1 MFIKS
6 LQIANNDGII
16 RLVKFHAG
24 LNLIVDETPI
34 EPTKTTG
41 NNVGKTTVL
50 MLIDFCLGADARA
63 IYTDPETKRGEYT
76 LVKDFL
82 IKTEV
87 LITLTLVDDLND
99 PLSRTIVIERN
110 FLSRS
115 KCIRRFNG
123 QQKTID
129 EFDEALTN
137 SLISGHYGNKPTF
150 SQIISNNIRYKELS
164 VTHTL
169 RTLNSYTRDD
179 EYETLH
185 LFLLGCDFRK
195 GALKQNLLANIR
207 LETAFKNRLESKQ
220 TRTAYETS
228 LALLTS
234 EISELDLKKS
244 TFYINPNFEHDLNSL
259 DNIKYQLSISGSKLS
274 KLKLRKELIIEAV
287 KDIESGKMEI
297 DTNQLRDLY
306 TEAKHNINNI
316 QMKFESLLYFH
327 NKMVEEKVNFISK
340 ELPVIS
346 DKINSEQ
353 GNLSALIEQ
362 EKDIVERINKSGS
375 LDELEK
381 LVLELNEKHRKK
393 GEFETIIDQLAQVES
408 NIENL
413 NSQVNEINDGLFSDE
428 FELEVKSQINKFNK
442 YFSSISQEIYD
453 EQYALKYD
461 ITTSKTGQKIYKF
474 SSFNTNFSSGKKQGE
489 IVCFDI
495 AYILF
500 ADQENIPSLHFLL
513 NDKKELMHGN
523 QLVKIATLVERH
535 KSKIQ
540 YVASILKD
548 KLPREL
554 NDEKNF
560 IIKLSQ
566 QEKLFKIES

>member
-16 RLVKFHAG
+16 RLVKFHTG

-137 SLISGHYGNKPTF
+137 SLIPGHYGNKPTF

-316 QMKFESLLYFH
+316 QIKFESLLSFH
-327 NKMVEEKVNFISK
+327 NKMVEEKVKFISK

-353 GNLSALIEQ
+353 ENLSALIEQ

-381 LVLELNEKHRKK
+381 LVLELNEKHRKR
-393 GEFETIIDQLAQVES
+393 GEFETIINQLEQVES

-413 NSQVNEINDGLFSDE
+413 NSQVNEINAGLFSDE
-428 FELEVKSQINKFNK
+428 FELEVKSQVNKFNK

-500 ADQENIPSLHFLL
+500 ADQENIPSLHREF
-513 NDKKELMHGN
+513 NFEVRHSPMPPDG
-523 QLVKIATLVERH
+523 TLR
-535 KSKIQ
+535 I
-540 YVASILKD
+540 
-548 KLPREL
+548 P
-554 NDEKNF
+554 
-560 IIKLSQ
+560 
-566 QEKLFKIES
+566 

>member
-1 MFIKS
+1 M
-6 LQIANNDGII
+6 
-16 RLVKFHAG
+16 
-24 LNLIVDETPI
+24 
-34 EPTKTTG
+34 
-41 NNVGKTTVL
+41 
-50 MLIDFCLGADARA
+50 
-63 IYTDPETKRGEYT
+63 
-76 LVKDFL
+76 
-82 IKTEV
+82 
-87 LITLTLVDDLND
+87 
-99 PLSRTIVIERN
+99 
-110 FLSRS
+110 
-115 KCIRRFNG
+115 
-123 QQKTID
+123 
-129 EFDEALTN
+129 
-137 SLISGHYGNKPTF
+137 
-150 SQIISNNIRYKELS
+150 
-164 VTHTL
+164 
-169 RTLNSYTRDD
+169 
-179 EYETLH
+179 
-185 LFLLGCDFRK
+185 
-195 GALKQNLLANIR
+195 
-207 LETAFKNRLESKQ
+207 
-220 TRTAYETS
+220 
-228 LALLTS
+228 ALLTS

-259 DNIKYQLSISGSKLS
+259 DNIKYQISNIKYQLSISGSKLS

-316 QMKFESLLYFH
+316 QIKFESLLSFH
-327 NKMVEEKVNFISK
+327 NKMVEEKVKFISK

-353 GNLSALIEQ
+353 ENLSALIEQ

-381 LVLELNEKHRKK
+381 LVLELNEKHRKR
-393 GEFETIIDQLAQVES
+393 GEFETIINQLEQVES

-413 NSQVNEINDGLFSDE
+413 NSQVNEINAGLFSDE
-428 FELEVKSQINKFNK
+428 FELEVKSQVNKFNK

-554 NDEKNF
+554 NDDKNF

>member
-306 TEAKHNINNI
+306 SEAKHNINNI

>member
-1 MFIKS
+1 M
-6 LQIANNDGII
+6 
-16 RLVKFHAG
+16 
-24 LNLIVDETPI
+24 
-34 EPTKTTG
+34 
-41 NNVGKTTVL
+41 
-50 MLIDFCLGADARA
+50 
-63 IYTDPETKRGEYT
+63 
-76 LVKDFL
+76 
-82 IKTEV
+82 
-87 LITLTLVDDLND
+87 
-99 PLSRTIVIERN
+99 
-110 FLSRS
+110 
-115 KCIRRFNG
+115 
-123 QQKTID
+123 
-129 EFDEALTN
+129 
-137 SLISGHYGNKPTF
+137 
-150 SQIISNNIRYKELS
+150 
-164 VTHTL
+164 
-169 RTLNSYTRDD
+169 
-179 EYETLH
+179 
-185 LFLLGCDFRK
+185 
-195 GALKQNLLANIR
+195 
-207 LETAFKNRLESKQ
+207 
-220 TRTAYETS
+220 
-228 LALLTS
+228 
-234 EISELDLKKS
+234 
-244 TFYINPNFEHDLNSL
+244 
-259 DNIKYQLSISGSKLS
+259 
-274 KLKLRKELIIEAV
+274 

-306 TEAKHNINNI
+306 TEAKHNIKNI
-316 QMKFESLLYFH
+316 QIKFESLLSFH
-327 NKMVEEKVNFISK
+327 NKMVEEKVKFISK

-353 GNLSALIEQ
+353 ENLSALIEQ

-381 LVLELNEKHRKK
+381 LVLELNEKHRKR
-393 GEFETIIDQLAQVES
+393 GEFETIINQLEQVES

-413 NSQVNEINDGLFSDE
+413 NSQVNEINAGLFSDE
-428 FELEVKSQINKFNK
+428 FELEVKSQVNKFNK

-554 NDEKNF
+554 NDDKNF